1 LYALIEWGVTERTH
15 FSSVSPK
22 GQITLPAE
30 IRRELG
36 LSPKDRVAITLVDG
50 TVRVTPAVE
59 RLRRHFGSV
68 KPLKPPRDWKDM
80 ERIAADDHADRV
92 VAEGSPT

>member
-1 LYALIEWGVTERTH
+1 MAVERPH

-30 IRRELG
+30 FRRELG
-36 LSPKDRVAITLVDG
+36 IEPKDQVAITLVNG
-50 TVRVTPAVE
+50 TVQVTPAIE

-68 KPLKPPRDWKDM
+68 PPLNPPRDWK
-80 ERIAADDHADRV
+80 EVEAIAAEDHAQH
-92 VAEGSPT
+92 VAKEGLS

>member
-1 LYALIEWGVTERTH
+1 MTERPH

-36 LSPKDRVAITLVDG
+36 IEPKDRVAIMLVGG
-50 TVRVTPAVE
+50 TVQVVPAAQ

-68 KPLKPPRDWKDM
+68 QPLSPPRDWK
-80 ERIAADDHADRV
+80 EVESIAATDHADHAAR
-92 VAEGSPT
+92 EGLPD

>member
-1 LYALIEWGVTERTH
+1 MTERPH

-36 LSPKDRVAITLVDG
+36 IAPKDQVAITLVNG
-50 TVRVTPAVE
+50 TVHVTPAAE

-68 KPLKPPRDWKDM
+68 PPLKPDRDWK
-80 ERIAADDHADRV
+80 EVEAIAAEDHAAH
-92 VAEGSPT
+92 VAQEGPPE

>member
-1 LYALIEWGVTERTH
+1 MTERPH

-36 LSPKDRVAITLVDG
+36 IEPRDQVAITLVNG
-50 TVRVTPAVE
+50 TVQVIPAAQ

-68 KPLKPPRDWKDM
+68 PPLSPRRDWK
-80 ERIAADDHADRV
+80 EVEAIAAADHADHAAR
-92 VAEGSPT
+92 EGLPE

>member
-1 LYALIEWGVTERTH
+1 MTERPR

-30 IRRELG
+30 IRRQLG
-36 LSPKDRVAITLVDG
+36 LSPKDRVAITMVNG
-50 TVRVTPAVE
+50 TVQVTPAVE

-68 KPLKPPRDWKDM
+68 PPLEKPLDWKEV
-80 ERIAADDHADRV
+80 ERIAAEDHADH
-92 VAEGSPT
+92 VATEGLPD

>member
-1 LYALIEWGVTERTH
+1 MTERPH

-30 IRRELG
+30 IRRMLG
-36 LSPKDRVAITLVDG
+36 IEPKDRVAITLVNG
-50 TVRVTPAVE
+50 TVHVTPAVE

-68 KPLKPPRDWKDM
+68 PPLKEPLDWKEV
-80 ERIAADDHADRV
+80 ERIAAEDHADH
-92 VAEGSPT
+92 VAREGLPE

>member
-1 LYALIEWGVTERTH
+1 MTERPH

-30 IRRELG
+30 IRRRLG
-36 LSPKDRVAITLVDG
+36 IEPRDRVAITLVDG
-50 TVRVTPAVE
+50 TVQVTPAVE

-68 KPLKPPRDWKDM
+68 PPLKRSLDWKEV
-80 ERIAADDHADRV
+80 ERIAAEDHADH
-92 VAEGSPT
+92 VAREGLPE